1 MAAPLHQNLKPMNYQ
16 FRVRGHL
23 DRGRSI
29 WFEGLTVAFID
40 GDTLLTGSVR
50 DQTALYSILDK
61 MRDLGLELISAEQLP
76 GPEA

>member
-1 MAAPLHQNLKPMNYQ
+1 MTDQPRQDSTNRIYQ

-23 DRGRSI
+23 DRGRSS
-29 WFEGLTVAFID
+29 WFEGLAVTFTN

-61 MRDLGLELISAEQLP
+61 LLDLGLELVSVEQLP
-76 GPEA
+76 RSEK